1 VGHRHVSDCVHDAS
15 PRAPLPLH
23 RCPSDPCASNPWVSN
38 PWVSNPC
45 PSNPCPSN
53 PCPSNPW
60 VSNPWASNPW
70 ASGRRNANPPT
81 AVGKSE
87 PKASFG
93 GSIRRALA
101 QFLSIENA
109 DQVDARHRASST
121 PRAAR
126 VEPSPKAEENAWV
139 LRGVTPQWRDVRG
152 GALEGAPNPACDA
165 RSFRAPVMPQESA
178 VNRLSSNG
186 PTSAR

>member
-1 VGHRHVSDCVHDAS
+1 MVGHRHVSDCVHDAS

-38 PWVSNPC
+38 PWV
-45 PSNPCPSN
+45 SNPCPSN